1 MAHQSGISV
10 SDSLAAVFVDALT
23 SNSVRAIKVSISG
36 ESLEA
41 SATQPIE
48 GDFAHDFSQIVNLLE
63 AAEPCYLLVRHDA
76 DSSDDD
82 TLKSKWLLCT
92 YVPDAA
98 PVRAKMLHA
107 STKASLT
114 KALGES
120 YFVDDIFGTT
130 ADEFSLDGY
139 RQHRRH
145 VESGAPL
152 TEREQE
158 MQRIKELES
167 SAAETPTMDSRR
179 THVSG
184 AKMNMSDE
192 VVQALG
198 DYASGSVNFIL
209 LEFDFTDERFVLGR
223 KGSLQAHEELA
234 SSLPENEPRYALY
247 WYDSATSVFIYSCPT
262 ASNVRNRMVYSASK
276 YGFLVTAQKMGVR
289 FDAKLE
295 IDNPRVDLS
304 AEALSEEVSS
314 RTAPTAPNAHITQP
328 KFKRPAPPSRR
339 PRTNN

>member
-23 SNSVRAIKVSISG
+23 GNSVRTIKVSISG
-36 ESLEA
+36 ETLEA

-48 GDFAHDFSQIVNLLE
+48 GDFAHDFSRLAHLLE
-63 AAEPCYLLVRHDA
+63 AAEPCYLLVRHDD
-76 DSSDDD
+76 DSSTADP
-82 TLKSKWLLCT
+82 LKSKWLLCT

-130 ADEFSLDGY
+130 VDEFSLDGY
-139 RQHRRH
+139 HQHRRH

-158 MQRIKELES
+158 MQRIKDLES

-184 AKMNMSDE
+184 AKLNMSDD
-192 VVQALG
+192 VVQALE
-198 DYASGSVNFIL
+198 DYASGSVNFVML
-209 LEFDFTDERFVLGR
+209 AFDFTDERFVLDH

-234 SSLPENEPRYALY
+234 LALPDDEPRYALY
-247 WYDSATSVFIYSCPT
+247 WYDSATSVFVYSCP
-262 ASNVRNRMVYSASK
+262 ADSNVRKRMVYSASK
-276 YGFLVTAQKMGVR
+276 YGFLVTVQKMGVR

-295 IDNPRVDLS
+295 VDNPRVDLS
-304 AEALSEEVSS
+304 AETLAEEVST